1 MKAGFLLV
9 LALVVIIALADDRPY
24 QFAFNLGTQ
33 HREEKKGLY
42 F

>member
-1 MKAGFLLV
+1 MKAGLLVV

-33 HREEKKGLY
+33 HREEKKGL
-42 F
+42 